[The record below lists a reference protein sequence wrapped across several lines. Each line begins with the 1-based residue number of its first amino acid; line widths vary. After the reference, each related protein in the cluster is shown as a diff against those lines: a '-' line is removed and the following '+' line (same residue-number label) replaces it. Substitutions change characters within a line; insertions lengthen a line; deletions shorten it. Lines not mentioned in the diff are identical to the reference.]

1 MKKVAVFGS
10 GMVSRPAI
18 RTLLDTGHRVCVATD
33 QPDAARKLL
42 DGHSHGS
49 VREADAARPKDVRAI
64 VRDADLAVSLLPVAF
79 HVRVAEA
86 CVAERRPLVT
96 TSYVS
101 PEMRALDAD
110 AQRAGVIL
118 LNEVGADPGIDHMQ
132 AMRLM
137 DRVRDDGGRITGFR
151 SLCGGIPA
159 PDADDNPLHYK
170 VSWSPRGV
178 VLAGMRP
185 ARYIEDGSVREVQP
199 IEVFGH
205 PAPIEIEG
213 IGRLESYPNG
223 DSTRFT
229 GEYGLAGVDTL
240 VRGTLRWPGWCA
252 VWSSLLRLG
261 WVTDAPDPAVAG
273 STHAQ
278 EMLRAAGGRPGE
290 TPRAAAAR
298 VLRLGEDDDV
308 LRKLDW
314 LGLFSEL
321 PIPRSAASRADVL
334 VSRMQERLQY
344 APGERDLLVMH
355 HQVDWT
361 DRDGR
366 PRTLFASTT
375 EYGVPGGDSAMSRT
389 VGIPAAFAARRIL
402 DGTIRGTGVRIPTS
416 RDIYEPVLADLA
428 GVGIRETVRS
438 G

>member
-1 MKKVAVFGS
+1 
-10 GMVSRPAI
+10 
-18 RTLLDTGHRVCVATD
+18 
-33 QPDAARKLL
+33 
-42 DGHSHGS
+42 
-49 VREADAARPKDVRAI
+49 
-64 VRDADLAVSLLPVAF
+64 
-79 HVRVAEA
+79 
-86 CVAERRPLVT
+86 
-96 TSYVS
+96 
-101 PEMRALDAD
+101 
-110 AQRAGVIL
+110 
-118 LNEVGADPGIDHMQ
+118 
-132 AMRLM
+132 
-137 DRVRDDGGRITGFR
+137 
-151 SLCGGIPA
+151 
-159 PDADDNPLHYK
+159 
-170 VSWSPRGV
+170 
-178 VLAGMRP
+178 MRP